1 MTAIRKLIYFV
12 AFAVAAVFVANVIT
26 ISLGKASTSTV
37 VETAITG
44 IVILFFAGDYLRH
57 AVSGI
62 PFPKANHAETPGNAR
77 DDRLD
82 TLDGQIDDLQS
93 ELREAN
99 SKIEAQQEE
108 ISDLRSELESADS
121 EVKETCRKIDEAL
134 EGIEPGE
141 PGEPAPDFFV
151 PKIYETSPDG
161 KLVHAYDLPPE
172 PDRKSAL
179 AAVAASIDARANEG
193 NPLHE
198 PKAVIAKAYSAKTI
212 EDSIG

>member
-26 ISLGKASTSTV
+26 IYIGKASTSTV

-62 PFPKANHAETPGNAR
+62 PFPKANHGEAR
-77 DDRLD
+77 EDRLD
-82 TLDGQIDDLQS
+82 TLYGQIDDLQS

-108 ISDLRSELESADS
+108 ISDLRPELESADS
-121 EVKETCRKIDEAL
+121 EVKETCRKIDEAI
-134 EGIEPGE
+134 EGID

-179 AAVAASIDARANEG
+179 ASVAASIEARAKEG

-212 EDSIG
+212 EESIG

>member
-37 VETAITG
+37 VETAING
-44 IVILFFAGDYLRH
+44 IAIMFLAGDYLRH

-62 PFPKANHAETPGNAR
+62 PFPKANHGESR

-82 TLDGQIDDLQS
+82 TLDGQIGDLQS
-93 ELREAN
+93 ELNEAN

-121 EVKETCRKIDEAL
+121 EVKETCRKIDEAI
-134 EGIEPGE
+134 EGID

-179 AAVAASIDARANEG
+179 AAVAASIDARAKEG

>member
-12 AFAVAAVFVANVIT
+12 AFAVAAVFVTNVIM

-57 AVSGI
+57 AVSSI
-62 PFPKANHAETPGNAR
+62 PFPKANHAESPGDAR

-82 TLDGQIDDLQS
+82 TLYGQIEDLQS
-93 ELREAN
+93 ELRDAN
-99 SKIEAQQEE
+99 SKIESQQEE

-121 EVKETCRKIDEAL
+121 EVKETCRKIDEAI
-134 EGIEPGE
+134 EGID

-151 PKIYETSPDG
+151 PKIYETSPEG

-179 AAVAASIDARANEG
+179 AAVAASIEARAKEG

>member
-1 MTAIRKLIYFV
+1 MTAIRKLVYFV
-12 AFAVAAVFVANVIT
+12 AFAVAAVFVTNVIM

-37 VETAITG
+37 VETAIAG

-62 PFPKANHAETPGNAR
+62 AFPKANHAESPGDAR
-77 DDRLD
+77 DDQLD
-82 TLDGQIDDLQS
+82 SLNEQIGDLQS

-99 SKIEAQQEE
+99 SKIDAQQEE
-108 ISDLRSELESADS
+108 ISDLRAELDSADN
-121 EVKETCRKIDEAL
+121 EVKETCRKIDEAI
-134 EGIEPGE
+134 EGID

-151 PKIYETSPDG
+151 PKIYETSADG

-172 PDRKSAL
+172 SDRKSAL
-179 AAVAASIDARANEG
+179 AAVAASIDARAKEG

-198 PKAVIAKAYSAKTI
+198 PKAVIANAYSTKTI
-212 EDSIG
+212 EDAIG